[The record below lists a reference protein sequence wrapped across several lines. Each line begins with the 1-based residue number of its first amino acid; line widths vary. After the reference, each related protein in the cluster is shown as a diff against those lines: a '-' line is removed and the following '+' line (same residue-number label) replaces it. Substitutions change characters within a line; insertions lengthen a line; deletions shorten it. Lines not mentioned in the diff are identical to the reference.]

1 MSSSKKKAI
10 LTIGGLSLTGA
21 LGAWVYYN
29 RKDYDED
36 NPKPLKPTD
45 KVKKSDL
52 RLKQVQV
59 IFRHGARTPI
69 HLIPNVEEV
78 PLLHILIFFFSFHM
92 SWFIFVFFFWNC
104 ADRLSAAE
112 LIEMLREE
120 PVPVGFFQF
129 LNETWILQKK
139 DWPNYLNSI

>member
-1 MSSSKKKAI
+1 M
-10 LTIGGLSLTGA
+10 TIGGLSLTGA
-21 LGAWVYYN
+21 LGAWVYYK

-78 PLLHILIFFFSFHM
+78 PLLHTLIFFSF
-92 SWFIFVFFFWNC
+92 
-104 ADRLSAAE
+104 
-112 LIEMLREE
+112 
-120 PVPVGFFQF
+120 
-129 LNETWILQKK
+129 
-139 DWPNYLNSI
+139 

>member
-1 MSSSKKKAI
+1 MASRNQATHRARHTALCQPVRNNSVSHIIMSSSKKKAI

-21 LGAWVYYN
+21 LGAWVYN
-29 RKDYDED
+29 KFKDYDED
-36 NPKPLKPTD
+36 NPEPPKPTD

-92 SWFIFVFFFWNC
+92 S
-104 ADRLSAAE
+104 
-112 LIEMLREE
+112 
-120 PVPVGFFQF
+120 
-129 LNETWILQKK
+129 
-139 DWPNYLNSI
+139 

>member
-78 PLLHILIFFFSFHM
+78 PLLHTLIFFLFNM
-92 SWFIFVFFFWNC
+92 SVFIVFFP
-104 ADRLSAAE
+104 LSISE
-112 LIEMLREE
+112 IRPIQVNYQPLKWDLEMLGSE
-120 PVPVGFFQF
+120 PVPVGIF
-129 LNETWILQKK
+129 
-139 DWPNYLNSI
+139 